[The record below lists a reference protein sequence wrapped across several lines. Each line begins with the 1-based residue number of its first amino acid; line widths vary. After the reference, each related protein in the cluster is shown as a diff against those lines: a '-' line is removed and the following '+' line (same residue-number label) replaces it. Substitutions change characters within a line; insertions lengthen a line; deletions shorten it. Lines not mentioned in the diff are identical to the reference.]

1 MIFHARSAV
10 SVAVEEASW
19 AGAFSCEHTLG
30 NSKDSGPWFLQL
42 ATLWTSLASAV
53 KTTAKDM
60 NEQELANV
68 IWGVAKLTTTNPDC
82 EELLSVLPAL
92 ARRVPA
98 VISGMTSQAVANV
111 MWATGQLSI
120 KSGHAAMFRGLPRSF
135 LLWFPEL
142 WYFCL
147 PPHRKNLQTLAGVSH

>member
-53 KTTAKDM
+53 KTTAKGH
-60 NEQELANV
+60 ER
-68 IWGVAKLTTTNPDC
+68 
-82 EELLSVLPAL
+82 
-92 ARRVPA
+92 ARTCQRNLG
-98 VISGMTSQAVANV
+98 SGEAYY
-111 MWATGQLSI
+111 
-120 KSGHAAMFRGLPRSF
+120 H
-135 LLWFPEL
+135 
-142 WYFCL
+142 
-147 PPHRKNLQTLAGVSH
+147 